1 MSNRNTDHSYQVL
14 RQKPRQS
21 RFDPRSSDTASTAG
35 PVKGTVLFRRRLT
48 MVAVHTFKSFL
59 LMLVTFVAVTIGS
72 AKEVEAGW
80 KLVAYNDG
88 RGDDGV
94 HRSALRWFAVDIE
107 QAGVGAAGQSAPGS
121 SSDETLGSSSD
132 ETPGS
137 SSDETPGGTKEVTDS
152 ANCFVTTAAQLPED
166 APLLSLGSD
175 GRRLLWAG
183 LIVLLVS
190 YVFCYMRRSLY
201 SKRIRSP
208 FLFAHQD

>member
-121 SSDETLGSSSD
+121 SSDET
-132 ETPGS
+132 
-137 SSDETPGGTKEVTDS
+137 PGGTKEVTDS